1 MRGNYIALAAAS
13 MMVLASCGSKK
24 LSLSNDPIDKAAT
37 CAVVSA
43 ADARLKAP
51 DGKGDLDFE
60 AQTRIIH
67 YAMLAGAQGQDF
79 SAARASAVVTRMN
92 ALQEDI
98 TSNKW
103 KDLIEPCDRAY
114 PVVKKTAG
122 IELPKN
128 RFDAALGCA
137 SMGDFLVKTV
147 SSNDPRSIDR
157 FSSFIRMKRDLDGS
171 IGSGLKARGAG
182 NAEKTQALKEAAL
195 VRMTKLGAPAAVMN
209 ICTGHFT

>member
-1 MRGNYIALAAAS
+1 MRGKAVALVAAG
-13 MMVLASCGSKK
+13 MMVLVSCGSKK
-24 LSLSNDPIDKAAT
+24 LSLSNDPIDRAAT

-43 ADARLKAP
+43 AAARLKAP
-51 DGKGDLDFE
+51 NRKGDLDFE
-60 AQTRIIH
+60 SQTRIIH
-67 YAMLAGAQGQDF
+67 YAMLAGAQGNDF
-79 SAARASAVVTRMN
+79 SAERASAVVSRMN

-98 TSNKW
+98 TNNKW
-103 KDLIEPCDRAY
+103 KGLIEPCDQAF
-114 PVVKKTAG
+114 PIVKKTAG
-122 IELPKN
+122 IELPRN
-128 RFDAALGCA
+128 RFDAALGCY

-157 FSSFIRMKRDLDGS
+157 FSSFVRMKQELDGS

-209 ICTGHFT
+209 ICTGRFA

>member
-103 KDLIEPCDRAY
+103 KDLIEPCDRAIQSSRRRRASNCQ
-114 PVVKKTAG
+114 KTA
-122 IELPKN
+122 
-128 RFDAALGCA
+128 
-137 SMGDFLVKTV
+137 SM
-147 SSNDPRSIDR
+147 PRS
-157 FSSFIRMKRDLDGS
+157 
-171 IGSGLKARGAG
+171 
-182 NAEKTQALKEAAL
+182 AAPRWVTSL
-195 VRMTKLGAPAAVMN
+195 
-209 ICTGHFT
+209 